1 MDLLERDPPPDSSR
15 EAKPCPGVLTT
26 VLVRSAHGYI
36 RRNQARQR
44 LIWRQQAT
52 GQEGTLGK
60 VLKCENW
67 RDCPPCCS
75 DRLEPGSSRQMG
87 GVKRAIPER

>member
-1 MDLLERDPPPDSSR
+1 MARRVVRTKTEQTLVRIARSIAWS
-15 EAKPCPGVLTT
+15 GSLTT
-26 VLVRSAHGYI
+26 ASLVTPHQRRSRSG
-36 RRNQARQR
+36 
-44 LIWRQQAT
+44 
-52 GQEGTLGK
+52 EGTLGK